1 MKENLGYQCLGKNFV
16 KPQWDLLHTIM
27 NTGTAALA
35 LGAHTSSNPFMAF
48 GSVPQFSGDA
58 NSWEDFIEQL
68 GFYFEAHGTSLDS
81 QKRAILLSCTGVQT
95 YNIVKKLCAPE
106 KPSSKIYSDI
116 LLLLARHYVPVTCVW
131 VEREK
136 FDARSQR
143 AGEAFKDFVADLRH
157 LADNCKF
164 DNLEQSLLRQIL
176 RGMANL
182 ALKEQLFSMKFEDLT
197 LQVAF
202 DRATAAEQ
210 ARNYVSQ
217 MKRVLP
223 PPPPPF
229 SAVNAISN
237 SQFRPNPRQYG
248 RGIQN
253 GVEMNAPRRGNPGP
267 LSSAA
272 CFRCG
277 APEKHDCPLANAVC
291 HYCKK
296 RGHIAKVCM
305 AKRRRG
311 NQNGGQPIHQGQSQ
325 RPSQRAFSTHALLE
339 TEGDG
344 PDAEHQCG
352 PDAEQQFDQD
362 VEQQFYTTDI
372 THSGMKS
379 LFFFTPSPAAPPP
392 FTVSVNIKGRSIP
405 MEVDS
410 GAGHTV
416 IGSTLYFEK
425 FSQVKLEPC
434 SIRLTTWSNQSLA
447 LLGQAKVNVTF
458 CTRSAKL
465 LILVAAHPGPS
476 LLGRSWFQPLCINVS
491 GVNKMS
497 ISSVILPVEIK
508 EFSDVFRPGLGK
520 YSGPSVHIHIKP
532 DAKPVFCTSR
542 PVPYALW
549 CLLLSNYNYRIK
561 YRPGSK
567 HSNADFLS
575 RCPLDDDNEAAN
587 FPDPAGILLLEE
599 APADSP
605 LTARNVADATSRD
618 PVLSK
623 VYQGLLNGWD
633 FTENEPGVQ
642 SFTKAPP
649 GTFTVLKGCILRG
662 TRVVIP
668 NALRQHVLQMLHK
681 VHQGVVR
688 TKALA
693 RSYVWW
699 PKIDE
704 DIENLIKSC
713 LQCGVVQ
720 SNPRKAPVIP
730 WSIPTRPWSRLHL
743 DYAGPVRGHTFLI
756 CVDSMSRWVEV
767 APTRGSRLKTLLD
780 KLHPGTVNEQEVQR
794 TRLLM
799 SPSFARPGFSVDDKV
814 FFRAYN
820 SNDLWLPGE
829 VSAVKGPRT
838 YQVLT
843 SNGLGGSPYQYD
855 CFPPVTQGIPTVM
868 LPANPNVEE
877 ATPQAHTTDE
887 PTQANTPDRHVAP
900 VERPRRE
907 SRPPRYLKDFLCT

>member
-1 MKENLGYQCLGKNFV
+1 
-16 KPQWDLLHTIM
+16 M

-35 LGAHTSSNPFMAF
+35 LGTHTSSNPLMAF
-48 GSVPQFSGDA
+48 GSVPQFLGDV
-58 NSWEDFIEQL
+58 NSWEDFIQQL
-68 GFYFEAHGTSLDS
+68 GFYFEAHGTSSDS
-81 QKRAILLSCTGVQT
+81 QKCSILLLCTSVQT
-95 YNIVKKLCAPE
+95 YNIVKK
-106 KPSSKIYSDI
+106 
-116 LLLLARHYVPVTCVW
+116 
-131 VEREK
+131 
-136 FDARSQR
+136 F
-143 AGEAFKDFVADLRH
+143 
-157 LADNCKF
+157 
-164 DNLEQSLLRQIL
+164 
-176 RGMANL
+176 
-182 ALKEQLFSMKFEDLT
+182 
-197 LQVAF
+197 
-202 DRATAAEQ
+202 
-210 ARNYVSQ
+210 
-217 MKRVLP
+217 
-223 PPPPPF
+223 
-229 SAVNAISN
+229 
-237 SQFRPNPRQYG
+237 
-248 RGIQN
+248 
-253 GVEMNAPRRGNPGP
+253 
-267 LSSAA
+267 
-272 CFRCG
+272 
-277 APEKHDCPLANAVC
+277 
-291 HYCKK
+291 
-296 RGHIAKVCM
+296 
-305 AKRRRG
+305 
-311 NQNGGQPIHQGQSQ
+311 
-325 RPSQRAFSTHALLE
+325 
-339 TEGDG
+339 
-344 PDAEHQCG
+344 
-352 PDAEQQFDQD
+352 QQFGQD
-362 VEQQFYTTDI
+362 VEQQFYTTDV
-372 THSGMKS
+372 THSV
-379 LFFFTPSPAAPPP
+379 LSPR
-392 FTVSVNIKGRSIP
+392 VLR
-405 MEVDS
+405 
-410 GAGHTV
+410 
-416 IGSTLYFEK
+416 
-425 FSQVKLEPC
+425 
-434 SIRLTTWSNQSLA
+434 
-447 LLGQAKVNVTF
+447 
-458 CTRSAKL
+458 
-465 LILVAAHPGPS
+465 
-476 LLGRSWFQPLCINVS
+476 
-491 GVNKMS
+491 
-497 ISSVILPVEIK
+497 
-508 EFSDVFRPGLGK
+508 
-520 YSGPSVHIHIKP
+520 
-532 DAKPVFCTSR
+532 
-542 PVPYALW
+542 W
-549 CLLLSNYNYRIK
+549 CLLLLNYNYRIK

-605 LTARNVADATSRD
+605 LTTRNVADATSRD

-693 RSYVWW
+693 CSYVWW

-767 APTRGSRLKTLLD
+767 APTRGSFSSSTTTSHLRIWFATHGLPDEIVTDNGPAFRSEAFENFLRINCIVHHLSPPYNPSSNGLAERTVQTVKHLLAKLPASNWETELNNILLTLRTTPSMATGTALSILLMGRRLKTLLD

-799 SPSFARPGFSVDDKV
+799 SPSFARPGFSVGDKV

-829 VSAVKGPRT
+829 VSAVEGLRT

-843 SNGLGGSPYQYD
+843 SNGLVERRHLNQLRKRHNQSIVANTNPDFIFQGGSPYQYD
-855 CFPPVTQGIPTVM
+855 CFPPVTQGVPTVI

-877 ATPQAHTTDE
+877 ATPQAHTTDG
-887 PTQANTPDRHVAP
+887 PTQANAPDRHVAP
-900 VERPRRE
+900 VECPRRE